1 MKLKNILFSLA
12 AIVLSF
18 FAVTAK
24 AETTAPSYY
33 ELDGSNLHKIDVS
46 YYLSNSTINMEFKK
60 TTDGQIVYCTERSKT
75 FYTGRAKYY
84 LIGEMDQRIVYL
96 FQNGY
101 PNKTIFGNADK
112 DYLTTGLAVWYLINP
127 NDYSFQHFDL
137 EKGTYRGKDSD
148 IVREM
153 AKLVNG
159 ANNYKQAEP
168 TIKLNG
174 NTNLTLSSDGKYYV
188 SSNLGITTT
197 GNVKDSYTVSLEGA
211 PSGTIITNVN
221 GKEQNTFSKN
231 EKFIVKVPVSSIKG
245 TTLNFKVNATAEGGI
260 AKVYEYKPSDSRYQ
274 GTSGLY
280 YDYKNINTSL
290 ELKLNIVTEVQ
301 ISKIDATTNK
311 ELPGAHLVVKDAN
324 GKVIDE
330 WISTE
335 EVHVIKGLNP
345 GKYTLTETIAP
356 EGYVLSTETITFE
369 VKNDGTVT
377 KVVMKNYLEDKPI
390 PVSISKR
397 DITTGEELPGA
408 HLELKDETGEV
419 IYAWVSTNEP
429 FIIKDGLKPGKYTL
443 SEMIAPEGY
452 ELSTETVTF
461 VVKEDGTVDGKAIF
475 NSIGNAIKSKITNE
489 TEIVTTNPIE
499 YKLDNKT
506 KVKDALGLKAKEISS
521 RVVISSVPKKNVYSV
536 VNILENLGIEVIDIC
551 FSSIGNYYAIKTPE
565 LDSKV
570 VAMVDIGEEKTN
582 VAILNKGVMIKESI
596 LPFGGNVLDDEIAF
610 NYKTKD
616 ADSRKIKEEFAVVN
630 RKYADVDENYK
641 CINRINQEVII
652 NQYRL
657 AEILEKKAVEML
669 KSIKNEINNLTKRE
683 IGYIIITGGITTMQG
698 FNTIVEELF
707 VRNATVMNLGII
719 GIRNNKYAC
728 SYGVIKYF
736 VEKLDLREKK
746 YTMYG
751 DEKIEEIMSTRKKIG
766 ATGVLGKVFDKIFD

>member
-1 MKLKNILFSLA
+1 MRKIFKSIDIGTDEVKLVTAELYNGKYNILCSTSVKTSGVRQGLIVNLVGITNSIKKRVRLA
-12 AIVLSF
+12 ENKLG
-18 FAVTAK
+18 T
-24 AETTAPSYY
+24 
-33 ELDGSNLHKIDVS
+33 KIDKVIAVIPS
-46 YYLSNSTINMEFKK
+46 
-60 TTDGQIVYCTERSKT
+60 
-75 FYTGRAKYY
+75 
-84 LIGEMDQRIVYL
+84 
-96 FQNGY
+96 QN
-101 PNKTIFGNADK
+101 I
-112 DYLTTGLAVWYLINP
+112 
-127 NDYSFQHFDL
+127 SF
-137 EKGTYRGKDSD
+137 D
-148 IVREM
+148 IV
-153 AKLVNG
+153 
-159 ANNYKQAEP
+159 
-168 TIKLNG
+168 T
-174 NTNLTLSSDGKYYV
+174 GKSKV
-188 SSNLGITTT
+188 TT
-197 GNVKDSYTVSLEGA
+197 
-211 PSGTIITNVN
+211 
-221 GKEQNTFSKN
+221 
-231 EKFIVKVPVSSIKG
+231 
-245 TTLNFKVNATAEGGI
+245 
-260 AKVYEYKPSDSRYQ
+260 
-274 GTSGLY
+274 
-280 YDYKNINTSL
+280 
-290 ELKLNIVTEVQ
+290 
-301 ISKIDATTNK
+301 
-311 ELPGAHLVVKDAN
+311 
-324 GKVIDE
+324 
-330 WISTE
+330 
-335 EVHVIKGLNP
+335 
-345 GKYTLTETIAP
+345 
-356 EGYVLSTETITFE
+356 
-369 VKNDGTVT
+369 
-377 KVVMKNYLEDKPI
+377 
-390 PVSISKR
+390 
-397 DITTGEELPGA
+397 
-408 HLELKDETGEV
+408 
-419 IYAWVSTNEP
+419 
-429 FIIKDGLKPGKYTL
+429 
-443 SEMIAPEGY
+443 
-452 ELSTETVTF
+452 
-461 VVKEDGTVDGKAIF
+461 EDGTVDGKAIF

-641 CINRINQEVII
+641 CVNRINQEVII

-657 AEILEKKAVEML
+657 AENLEKKAVEML

>member
-1 MKLKNILFSLA
+1 MRKIFNSIDIGTDEVKLVTAELYNGKYNILCSTSVKTSGVRQGLIVNLVGITNSIKKCVRLA
-12 AIVLSF
+12 ENKLG
-18 FAVTAK
+18 T
-24 AETTAPSYY
+24 
-33 ELDGSNLHKIDVS
+33 KIDKVIAVIPS
-46 YYLSNSTINMEFKK
+46 
-60 TTDGQIVYCTERSKT
+60 
-75 FYTGRAKYY
+75 
-84 LIGEMDQRIVYL
+84 
-96 FQNGY
+96 QN
-101 PNKTIFGNADK
+101 I
-112 DYLTTGLAVWYLINP
+112 
-127 NDYSFQHFDL
+127 SF
-137 EKGTYRGKDSD
+137 D
-148 IVREM
+148 IV
-153 AKLVNG
+153 
-159 ANNYKQAEP
+159 
-168 TIKLNG
+168 T
-174 NTNLTLSSDGKYYV
+174 GKSKV
-188 SSNLGITTT
+188 TT
-197 GNVKDSYTVSLEGA
+197 
-211 PSGTIITNVN
+211 
-221 GKEQNTFSKN
+221 
-231 EKFIVKVPVSSIKG
+231 
-245 TTLNFKVNATAEGGI
+245 
-260 AKVYEYKPSDSRYQ
+260 
-274 GTSGLY
+274 
-280 YDYKNINTSL
+280 
-290 ELKLNIVTEVQ
+290 
-301 ISKIDATTNK
+301 
-311 ELPGAHLVVKDAN
+311 
-324 GKVIDE
+324 
-330 WISTE
+330 
-335 EVHVIKGLNP
+335 
-345 GKYTLTETIAP
+345 
-356 EGYVLSTETITFE
+356 
-369 VKNDGTVT
+369 
-377 KVVMKNYLEDKPI
+377 
-390 PVSISKR
+390 
-397 DITTGEELPGA
+397 
-408 HLELKDETGEV
+408 
-419 IYAWVSTNEP
+419 
-429 FIIKDGLKPGKYTL
+429 
-443 SEMIAPEGY
+443 
-452 ELSTETVTF
+452 
-461 VVKEDGTVDGKAIF
+461 EDGTVDGKAIF

-751 DEKIEEIMSTRKKIG
+751 DEKIEEIMSTRKKKG

>member
-1 MKLKNILFSLA
+1 MRKIFNSIDIGTYEVKLVTAELYNGKYNILCSTSVKTSGVRQGLIINLVGITNSIKKCVRLA
-12 AIVLSF
+12 ENKLG
-18 FAVTAK
+18 T
-24 AETTAPSYY
+24 
-33 ELDGSNLHKIDVS
+33 KIDKVIAVIPS
-46 YYLSNSTINMEFKK
+46 
-60 TTDGQIVYCTERSKT
+60 
-75 FYTGRAKYY
+75 
-84 LIGEMDQRIVYL
+84 
-96 FQNGY
+96 QN
-101 PNKTIFGNADK
+101 I
-112 DYLTTGLAVWYLINP
+112 
-127 NDYSFQHFDL
+127 SF
-137 EKGTYRGKDSD
+137 D
-148 IVREM
+148 IV
-153 AKLVNG
+153 
-159 ANNYKQAEP
+159 
-168 TIKLNG
+168 T
-174 NTNLTLSSDGKYYV
+174 GKSKV
-188 SSNLGITTT
+188 TT
-197 GNVKDSYTVSLEGA
+197 
-211 PSGTIITNVN
+211 
-221 GKEQNTFSKN
+221 
-231 EKFIVKVPVSSIKG
+231 
-245 TTLNFKVNATAEGGI
+245 
-260 AKVYEYKPSDSRYQ
+260 
-274 GTSGLY
+274 
-280 YDYKNINTSL
+280 
-290 ELKLNIVTEVQ
+290 
-301 ISKIDATTNK
+301 
-311 ELPGAHLVVKDAN
+311 
-324 GKVIDE
+324 
-330 WISTE
+330 
-335 EVHVIKGLNP
+335 
-345 GKYTLTETIAP
+345 
-356 EGYVLSTETITFE
+356 
-369 VKNDGTVT
+369 
-377 KVVMKNYLEDKPI
+377 
-390 PVSISKR
+390 
-397 DITTGEELPGA
+397 
-408 HLELKDETGEV
+408 
-419 IYAWVSTNEP
+419 
-429 FIIKDGLKPGKYTL
+429 
-443 SEMIAPEGY
+443 
-452 ELSTETVTF
+452 
-461 VVKEDGTVDGKAIF
+461 EDGTVDGKAIF

-596 LPFGGNVLDDEIAF
+596 LPFGGNVLDDEIGF

-616 ADSRKIKEEFAVVN
+616 EFAVVN

-641 CINRINQEVII
+641 CVNRINQEVII

-657 AEILEKKAVEML
+657 AENLEKKAVEML

>member
-1 MKLKNILFSLA
+1 MGVRQGLIVNLVGITNSIKKCVKL
-12 AIVLSF
+12 
-18 FAVTAK
+18 
-24 AETTAPSYY
+24 AENKLGT
-33 ELDGSNLHKIDVS
+33 KIDKVIAIIPS
-46 YYLSNSTINMEFKK
+46 
-60 TTDGQIVYCTERSKT
+60 
-75 FYTGRAKYY
+75 
-84 LIGEMDQRIVYL
+84 
-96 FQNGY
+96 QN
-101 PNKTIFGNADK
+101 I
-112 DYLTTGLAVWYLINP
+112 
-127 NDYSFQHFDL
+127 SF
-137 EKGTYRGKDSD
+137 D
-148 IVREM
+148 IVTG
-153 AKLVNG
+153 KSKV
-159 ANNYKQAEP
+159 
-168 TIKLNG
+168 T
-174 NTNLTLSSDGKYYV
+174 SD
-188 SSNLGITTT
+188 
-197 GNVKDSYTVSLEGA
+197 
-211 PSGTIITNVN
+211 
-221 GKEQNTFSKN
+221 
-231 EKFIVKVPVSSIKG
+231 
-245 TTLNFKVNATAEGGI
+245 
-260 AKVYEYKPSDSRYQ
+260 
-274 GTSGLY
+274 
-280 YDYKNINTSL
+280 
-290 ELKLNIVTEVQ
+290 
-301 ISKIDATTNK
+301 
-311 ELPGAHLVVKDAN
+311 
-324 GKVIDE
+324 
-330 WISTE
+330 
-335 EVHVIKGLNP
+335 
-345 GKYTLTETIAP
+345 
-356 EGYVLSTETITFE
+356 
-369 VKNDGTVT
+369 
-377 KVVMKNYLEDKPI
+377 
-390 PVSISKR
+390 
-397 DITTGEELPGA
+397 
-408 HLELKDETGEV
+408 
-419 IYAWVSTNEP
+419 
-429 FIIKDGLKPGKYTL
+429 DGL
-443 SEMIAPEGY
+443 
-452 ELSTETVTF
+452 
-461 VVKEDGTVDGKAIF
+461 VDGVAIF

-551 FSSIGNYYAIKTPE
+551 FSSIGNYYAVKTPE

-657 AEILEKKAVEML
+657 AENLEKKAVEML

-707 VRNATVMNLGII
+707 VRNAAVMNLGII

>member
-1 MKLKNILFSLA
+1 MRKIFNSIDIGTDEVKLVTAELYNGKYNILCSTSVKTSGVRQGLIVNLVGITNSIKNCVRLA
-12 AIVLSF
+12 ENKLG
-18 FAVTAK
+18 T
-24 AETTAPSYY
+24 
-33 ELDGSNLHKIDVS
+33 KIDKVIAVIPS
-46 YYLSNSTINMEFKK
+46 
-60 TTDGQIVYCTERSKT
+60 
-75 FYTGRAKYY
+75 
-84 LIGEMDQRIVYL
+84 
-96 FQNGY
+96 QN
-101 PNKTIFGNADK
+101 I
-112 DYLTTGLAVWYLINP
+112 
-127 NDYSFQHFDL
+127 SF
-137 EKGTYRGKDSD
+137 D
-148 IVREM
+148 IV
-153 AKLVNG
+153 
-159 ANNYKQAEP
+159 
-168 TIKLNG
+168 T
-174 NTNLTLSSDGKYYV
+174 GKSKV
-188 SSNLGITTT
+188 TT
-197 GNVKDSYTVSLEGA
+197 
-211 PSGTIITNVN
+211 
-221 GKEQNTFSKN
+221 
-231 EKFIVKVPVSSIKG
+231 
-245 TTLNFKVNATAEGGI
+245 
-260 AKVYEYKPSDSRYQ
+260 
-274 GTSGLY
+274 
-280 YDYKNINTSL
+280 
-290 ELKLNIVTEVQ
+290 
-301 ISKIDATTNK
+301 
-311 ELPGAHLVVKDAN
+311 
-324 GKVIDE
+324 
-330 WISTE
+330 
-335 EVHVIKGLNP
+335 
-345 GKYTLTETIAP
+345 
-356 EGYVLSTETITFE
+356 
-369 VKNDGTVT
+369 
-377 KVVMKNYLEDKPI
+377 
-390 PVSISKR
+390 
-397 DITTGEELPGA
+397 
-408 HLELKDETGEV
+408 
-419 IYAWVSTNEP
+419 
-429 FIIKDGLKPGKYTL
+429 
-443 SEMIAPEGY
+443 
-452 ELSTETVTF
+452 
-461 VVKEDGTVDGKAIF
+461 EDGTVDGKSIF

>member
-1 MKLKNILFSLA
+1 MRKIFNSIDIGTDEVKLVTAELYNGKYNILCSTSVKTSGVRQGLIVNLVGITNSIKKCVRLA
-12 AIVLSF
+12 ENKLG
-18 FAVTAK
+18 T
-24 AETTAPSYY
+24 
-33 ELDGSNLHKIDVS
+33 KIDKVIAVIPS
-46 YYLSNSTINMEFKK
+46 
-60 TTDGQIVYCTERSKT
+60 
-75 FYTGRAKYY
+75 
-84 LIGEMDQRIVYL
+84 
-96 FQNGY
+96 QN
-101 PNKTIFGNADK
+101 I
-112 DYLTTGLAVWYLINP
+112 
-127 NDYSFQHFDL
+127 SF
-137 EKGTYRGKDSD
+137 D
-148 IVREM
+148 IV
-153 AKLVNG
+153 
-159 ANNYKQAEP
+159 
-168 TIKLNG
+168 T
-174 NTNLTLSSDGKYYV
+174 GKSKV
-188 SSNLGITTT
+188 TT
-197 GNVKDSYTVSLEGA
+197 
-211 PSGTIITNVN
+211 
-221 GKEQNTFSKN
+221 
-231 EKFIVKVPVSSIKG
+231 
-245 TTLNFKVNATAEGGI
+245 
-260 AKVYEYKPSDSRYQ
+260 
-274 GTSGLY
+274 
-280 YDYKNINTSL
+280 
-290 ELKLNIVTEVQ
+290 
-301 ISKIDATTNK
+301 
-311 ELPGAHLVVKDAN
+311 
-324 GKVIDE
+324 
-330 WISTE
+330 
-335 EVHVIKGLNP
+335 
-345 GKYTLTETIAP
+345 
-356 EGYVLSTETITFE
+356 
-369 VKNDGTVT
+369 
-377 KVVMKNYLEDKPI
+377 
-390 PVSISKR
+390 
-397 DITTGEELPGA
+397 
-408 HLELKDETGEV
+408 
-419 IYAWVSTNEP
+419 
-429 FIIKDGLKPGKYTL
+429 
-443 SEMIAPEGY
+443 
-452 ELSTETVTF
+452 
-461 VVKEDGTVDGKAIF
+461 EDGTVDGKAIF

-536 VNILENLGIEVIDIC
+536 VKNLGIEVIDIC

-657 AEILEKKAVEML
+657 AENLEKKAVEML

>member
-1 MKLKNILFSLA
+1 MRKIFNSIDIGTDEVKLVTAELYNGKYNILCSTSVKTSGVRQGLIVNLVGITNSIKKCVRLA
-12 AIVLSF
+12 ENKLG
-18 FAVTAK
+18 T
-24 AETTAPSYY
+24 
-33 ELDGSNLHKIDVS
+33 KID
-46 YYLSNSTINMEFKK
+46 
-60 TTDGQIVYCTERSKT
+60 
-75 FYTGRAKYY
+75 
-84 LIGEMDQRIVYL
+84 
-96 FQNGY
+96 
-101 PNKTIFGNADK
+101 
-112 DYLTTGLAVWYLINP
+112 
-127 NDYSFQHFDL
+127 
-137 EKGTYRGKDSD
+137 
-148 IVREM
+148 
-153 AKLVNG
+153 
-159 ANNYKQAEP
+159 
-168 TIKLNG
+168 
-174 NTNLTLSSDGKYYV
+174 
-188 SSNLGITTT
+188 
-197 GNVKDSYTVSLEGA
+197 
-211 PSGTIITNVN
+211 
-221 GKEQNTFSKN
+221 
-231 EKFIVKVPVSSIKG
+231 
-245 TTLNFKVNATAEGGI
+245 
-260 AKVYEYKPSDSRYQ
+260 
-274 GTSGLY
+274 
-280 YDYKNINTSL
+280 
-290 ELKLNIVTEVQ
+290 
-301 ISKIDATTNK
+301 
-311 ELPGAHLVVKDAN
+311 
-324 GKVIDE
+324 KVIAVIPSQN
-330 WISTE
+330 ISFD
-335 EVHVIKGLNP
+335 
-345 GKYTLTETIAP
+345 IA
-356 EGYVLSTETITFE
+356 T
-369 VKNDGTVT
+369 
-377 KVVMKNYLEDKPI
+377 
-390 PVSISKR
+390 
-397 DITTGEELPGA
+397 
-408 HLELKDETGEV
+408 
-419 IYAWVSTNEP
+419 
-429 FIIKDGLKPGKYTL
+429 
-443 SEMIAPEGY
+443 
-452 ELSTETVTF
+452 
-461 VVKEDGTVDGKAIF
+461 EDGTVDGKAIF